1 MQANTQQA
9 EQNKMWGV
17 IDLNAIKGPRSHEI
31 PIKTG
36 MSGEV
41 LMTRTYKLESDKPHA
56 MEAEHA
62 MFFLKD
68 ASFVVLNQAGEIVTP
83 VPVKDGGLG
92 GFQLGENEVIATYDE
107 VSKEALYKRCKIIPG
122 SEHIKETRTPKEEM
136 ITFLKGKAK
145 PPVGVSR
152 GSEGLGVELDPKVV
166 DSLVAA

>member
-1 MQANTQQA
+1 MQTNT
-9 EQNKMWGV
+9 ESKMWGV
-17 IDLNAIKGPRSHEI
+17 IDLNAIKGPRHHEI

-41 LMTRTYKLESDKPHA
+41 LMTRTYKLESDKPLP
-56 MEAEHA
+56 MEPEHA

-68 ASFVVLNQAGEIVTP
+68 PSFVVVNQAGEIVTP
-83 VPVKDGGLG
+83 VPVNKEGGIG
-92 GFQLGENEVIATYDE
+92 GFQLGENEVIASYDE

-136 ITFLKGKAK
+136 IAFLKGKAK

-152 GSEGLGVELDPKVV
+152 GSEGLGVELDPRVI